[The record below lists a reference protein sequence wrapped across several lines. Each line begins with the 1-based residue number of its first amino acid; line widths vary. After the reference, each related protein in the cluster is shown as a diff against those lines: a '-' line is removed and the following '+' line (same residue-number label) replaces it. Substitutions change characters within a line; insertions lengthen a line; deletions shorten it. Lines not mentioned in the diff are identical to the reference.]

1 MKIDMKLLEDE
12 KVSLQ
17 KDFEDTQMKI
27 KNIEST
33 LVKLKNNLNAIYGAI
48 QQNEKMIL
56 RLNEDK
62 KPMPIEKEQAL
73 NIATS

>member
-1 MKIDMKLLEDE
+1 MKLLEDE